1 MRGLPWCYDVC
12 ARGRYAS
19 FGHGGTARAMM
30 LVMFVVM
37 HWYIHGEDDDAML
50 GEYSRHLLINRVQV
64 ITF

>member
-1 MRGLPWCYDVC
+1 MMFVQG
-12 ARGRYAS
+12 AS